1 MPLVDFIDIAKRLT
15 VKVVAWL
22 ALGGVGGLT
31 VISFGF
37 WQSLHP
43 GFERVDKHSI
53 DIDRLEQEIKG
64 ILSYNADHQAIDDSK
79 AILQLKAQECQ
90 LPKDAP
96 KDVYAQTII
105 NSAEEYQRLTGRI
118 YNIPACGDL

>member
-1 MPLVDFIDIAKRLT
+1 MPLVDFIDIAKKLT

-31 VISFGF
+31 VICFGL

-43 GFERVDKHSI
+43 GFERIDKHAADVEHI
-53 DIDRLEQEIKG
+53 EAEIRG
-64 ILSYNADHQAIDDSK
+64 ILAYNSDHQALDDSK
-79 AILQLKAQECQ
+79 SILQLKAQECQ

-105 NSAEEYQRLTGRI
+105 NSAEEYQRLTGRV